1 MLIHASL
8 SDTDAEVLIEHCDRH
23 RISVSSLVKTLVT
36 NFLDTNDKEYV
47 EHITNEAMKIKPG
60 RPRKYY

>member
-1 MLIHASL
+1 MVIHASL
-8 SDTDAEVLIEHCDRH
+8 SDSDAEVLLEHCESN
-23 RISVSSLVKTLVT
+23 RISVSALVKTLVT

-47 EHITNEAMKIKPG
+47 NNITNEAKKIKPG